1 MSDTKSASAMFE
13 ILGKAMDEVAR
24 EFRAV
29 DRDDP
34 KRGPLLKELSANSEV
49 LSSPNLSRVFVVAQ
63 TAKAHKL
70 RPVIR
75 VGIRDRN
82 AVGPRPLRKPF
93 LADGFFVSSAGFKF
107 LEIARPGNPQL
118 AVD

>member
-34 KRGPLLKELSANSEV
+34 KRDLC
-49 LSSPNLSRVFVVAQ
+49 SRSF
-63 TAKAHKL
+63 
-70 RPVIR
+70 
-75 VGIRDRN
+75 
-82 AVGPRPLRKPF
+82 
-93 LADGFFVSSAGFKF
+93 
-107 LEIARPGNPQL
+107 PG
-118 AVD
+118 